1 MSNPKSEFRNPKLSD
16 HDYKRFRDLIL
27 ERTGML
33 FGPRRRDELAGGVL
47 AAAERAGC
55 ESLGDYCL
63 LLQEARTDSEL
74 WDDLIGAITVGE
86 TYFFRNPSHF
96 DALRRYILPGLVAR
110 HRDDRRLRIW
120 SAGCSSGEEPY
131 SLAILLR
138 QLLPDIADW
147 NIFILAT
154 DINKQALRQ
163 ARQSCYREWPFRQTD
178 PAIREG
184 YFTPLNRSSGKAR
197 GRQDR
202 LFELSPQ
209 VREMVTFAYLNL
221 AEDAYPSLATNTNA
235 MDLILCRNVAIYLPE
250 AVIREMAERFH
261 RCLVTDGWLIVGA
274 SETNSMIYDQFAV
287 RNCCGALFY
296 QKVAVFPSPS
306 VRPELFGEPFDA
318 VQETPVEWPLLQPVV
333 QPLPL
338 LPTPPVPRPE
348 PIGLTLD
355 VTLQQAQDSAQD
367 EDRVM
372 PTEELRPEPV
382 EGAPPQPRGKP
393 AGPERSRRVKAPA
406 VPADPYQ
413 EGLVLLGQGRY
424 EKAMTCFLDC
434 MARDPDCALAYYQMA
449 RVHANKGLLEEARSW
464 CQQAIE
470 RDSLLTE
477 AHYILALIHQEE
489 GMLDEA
495 IARLK
500 KTLYLDSNF
509 VLARFSLANLYQ
521 QVNRQSEAARHRAQA
536 IRLAAKMPPDE
547 VVPGSDDLTAG
558 RLLTMMRATM

>member
-1 MSNPKSEFRNPKLSD
+1 MNIPRSLAQLSD
-16 HDYKRFRDLIL
+16 HDYERYRDLIL

-55 ESLGDYCL
+55 ESLGDYGL

-96 DALRRYILPGLVAR
+96 DALRRHILPGLMAR
-110 HRDDRRLRIW
+110 HGDDRRLRIW

-138 QLLPDIADW
+138 QLLPDLADW

-163 ARQSCYREWPFRQTD
+163 ARQNCYREWSFRQTD
-178 PAIREG
+178 PAIRVG
-184 YFTPLNRSSGKAR
+184 YFTPRNRSSGKAR

-202 LFELSPQ
+202 FFELSPQ

-274 SETNSMIYDQFAV
+274 SETSSTIYDQFAV
-287 RNCCGALFY
+287 HNCCGAVLY
-296 QKVAVFPSPS
+296 QKVAVLPSPS
-306 VRPELFGEPFDA
+306 VRPELPGEPFEA
-318 VQETPVEWPLLQPVV
+318 VQEMPVEWPPLQPVV
-333 QPLPL
+333 QPLPP
-338 LPTPPVPRPE
+338 LPTPPAP
-348 PIGLTLD
+348 
-355 VTLQQAQDSAQD
+355 
-367 EDRVM
+367 
-372 PTEELRPEPV
+372 RPEPV

-393 AGPERSRRVKAPA
+393 AEPERSRKVEAPA

-413 EGLVLLGQGRY
+413 EGLALLVQGRY

-434 MARDPDCALAYYQMA
+434 MARDPGCALAYYQMA
-449 RVHANKGLLEEARSW
+449 RVHANRGLLEEACSW

-470 RDSLLTE
+470 RDPLLTE

-489 GMLDEA
+489 GMLDAA

-521 QVNRQSEAARHRAQA
+521 QVDRQGEAARHRAQA